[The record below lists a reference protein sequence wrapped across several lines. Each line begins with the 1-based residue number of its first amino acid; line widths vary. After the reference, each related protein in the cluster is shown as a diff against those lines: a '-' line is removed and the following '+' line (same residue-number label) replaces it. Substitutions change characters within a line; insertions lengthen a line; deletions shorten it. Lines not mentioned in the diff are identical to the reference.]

1 MNKRLII
8 FILLLGL
15 SLPSFAQNKLYDEAV
30 LTRMQFDLNFL
41 SSDSLK
47 GRLPGTLE
55 SDVARDFIQSRMAEF
70 GLLPFGEEGYLQPF
84 PVAENV
90 KVNYDITGL
99 RMGKKVL
106 IPHVDFYPV
115 AYSSNGQASAKTVYI
130 GYGIIKEDGS
140 YNDYAGKDVEG
151 KIAVLN
157 ISSPDGIH
165 PHSAYTSYHSVS
177 QRLEMAKEKGA
188 LAVLLINPEKT
199 ASDVSELFKSIL
211 SVDIPV
217 LFVRN
222 QNIEEQLVAKSRKIT
237 LSVNMEEQTSLAYNI
252 IGLVDNGQRK
262 TVVLGAH
269 YDHIGM
275 GAENSLYE
283 GKPAIHNGADD
294 NGSGTT
300 LLLELLA
307 YYGARKDQNYNY
319 AILFFSAEE
328 SGLIG
333 SKYFTEHPTF
343 PLVTVDYMINFDM
356 VGRLRDNRF
365 QISGTGTALE
375 WDRVLSEPI
384 HQLNIKKDPHGVGPS
399 DHTSFYYKD
408 IPVLHFFTGTHEDYH
423 KPSDDVE
430 KVNFKGMLKLS
441 DFVKSI
447 TSKTSE
453 YERLTFQKT
462 KSAEQQT
469 VPSFTVTLGVMP
481 DYIYGGPG
489 VKLDGVTED
498 RPAAKAGIKT
508 GDIVMKIGDFTI
520 DDIYSYMRALSAYKP
535 GDITNVVYQRGDK
548 EIETEI
554 QF

>member
-1 MNKRLII
+1 
-8 FILLLGL
+8 
-15 SLPSFAQNKLYDEAV
+15 
-30 LTRMQFDLNFL
+30 
-41 SSDSLK
+41 
-47 GRLPGTLE
+47 
-55 SDVARDFIQSRMAEF
+55 
-70 GLLPFGEEGYLQPF
+70 
-84 PVAENV
+84 
-90 KVNYDITGL
+90 
-99 RMGKKVL
+99 MGKKVL
-106 IPHVDFYPV
+106 IPQVDFYPV

-140 YNDYAGKDVEG
+140 YNDYTGKDVEG

-177 QRLEMAKEKGA
+177 ERLKIAKEKGA

-222 QNIEEQLVAKSRKIT
+222 QNIEEQLVAKSRKIS
-237 LSVNMEEQTSLAYNI
+237 LSVNMEEQTSLAYNV

-300 LLLELLA
+300 LLLELLN

-384 HQLNIKKDPHGVGPS
+384 HQLNIKKDPYGVGPS
-399 DHTSFYYKD
+399 DHTSFYFKD

-498 RPAAKAGIKT
+498 RPAAKAGIKA
-508 GDIVMKIGDFTI
+508 GDIV
-520 DDIYSYMRALSAYKP
+520 
-535 GDITNVVYQRGDK
+535 
-548 EIETEI
+548 IENWR
-554 QF
+554 FYNR

>member
-165 PHSAYTSYHSVS
+165 PHSAYTSYHSIS

-237 LSVNMEEQTSLAYNI
+237 LSVNMKEQTSLAYNI

-384 HQLNIKKDPHGVGPS
+384 HQHNIKKDPHGVGPS

>member
-8 FILLLGL
+8 LISLLGL
-15 SLPSFAQNKLYDEAV
+15 PLPAFAQDEVYDEAA
-30 LTRMQFDLNFL
+30 LTRMKFDLNFL

-47 GRLPGTLE
+47 GRLPGTPE

-106 IPHVDFYPV
+106 IPRVDFYPV

-140 YNDYAGKDVEG
+140 YNDYSGKDVEG

-222 QNIEEQLVAKSRKIT
+222 QNIEEQLVAKSRKIR